1 MPKWSSRYE
10 APSAPGRRRRASAP
24 SAAPQPPPK
33 RNWSP
38 VRPEAVVAARSAST
52 ATRASS
58 TPRRSAGRLRKAVRI
73 RLRRARNVWSA
84 GIERPG
90 RGTAAAGPRVH
101 RDDGGARQPG
111 RQILQQADAPPRGIE
126 AAGLVEHRL
135 PDRPRGHRP
144 DVDCADEGR
153 RPPARRPDRRRPEA
167 GGQAS
172 PATSGPV
179 SIARPLPP
187 ASPSAR
193 SASTSSGAH
202 GSRTTTTSPCAPRI
216 ASPITAAAPRGV
228 SRPSR
233 PSITSAP
240 GQASA
245 IRAASASRTRASGQ
259 TAPARMKETVT
270 FDPRDGAPISRR
282 GGQGTARLRAACR

>member
-1 MPKWSSRYE
+1 M
-10 APSAPGRRRRASAP
+10 
-24 SAAPQPPPK
+24 
-33 RNWSP
+33 
-38 VRPEAVVAARSAST
+38 
-52 ATRASS
+52 
-58 TPRRSAGRLRKAVRI
+58 RI

-84 GIERPG
+84 GSSGQAEARPPLVRVSTG
-90 RGTAAAGPRVH
+90 TTAA
-101 RDDGGARQPG
+101 PG
-111 RQILQQADAPPRGIE
+111 SRAAEILQQADAPPRGIE

-135 PDRPRGHRP
+135 PDCPRGHRP
-144 DVDCADEGR
+144 DVDWREASPRASSETR
-153 RPPARRPDRRRPEA
+153 SAPAGA

-187 ASPSAR
+187 AAPSAR

-202 GSRTTTTSPCAPRI
+202 GSRTTTTSPRAPRI

-233 PSITSAP
+233 ASITSAP

-282 GGQGTARLRAACR
+282 GGQGTARPPAACP